1 MLYAK
6 IENFSYKKCLRQDL
20 GIFEFLDINIL
31 PSKCIINFQNK
42 SFALSKWVSPKRT
55 RSYPYARVYDT
66 FDSGTNKV
74 VAIIPLI
81 KDEGN
86 DGDMDYLQ
94 WDTLS
99 LMSLLNVYVIIGFYD
114 KAQIHSSKKSRI
126 TKQEFNNEYLKN
138 QLEKLAN
145 YHQSALHWNL
155 NQLNATNL
163 HYLITQVK
171 NAYANLSKTLN
182 TALHNPKNIDNFA
195 DKISQSTKIFMEFSR
210 SKAKEAQSRE
220 SKTLQPKERIGIG
233 KKEQIV
239 IENYLGGQYF
249 FTIDDVIFKDNILY
263 LCESKHSKN
272 ALLPSNDDIKDGL
285 LKLMLYDNLSSIKGY
300 ENFKIILSFTS
311 NALKS
316 SIILPSE
323 NLQSFI
329 DNNNFSALQ
338 INILKALNAESK
350 QNHFEVWINND

>member
-6 IENFSYKKCLRQDL
+6 VENFSYKKYLRQDL
-20 GIFEFLDINIL
+20 EKFDFRNINEL
-31 PSKCIINFQNK
+31 PSKCIIAFQGK

-66 FDSGTNKV
+66 FDSGASKV
-74 VAIIPLI
+74 VTIIPFI

-114 KAQIHSSKKSRI
+114 KAQVHSSRENKI
-126 TKQEFNNEYLKN
+126 TKQEFNNKYLKN

-155 NQLNATNL
+155 NQLNSENL
-163 HYLITQVK
+163 SYLIKCVK
-171 NAYANLSKTLN
+171 SSYANISKALN
-182 TALHNPKNIDNFA
+182 VILHNPKNIDNFA
-195 DKISQSTKIFMEFSR
+195 EKILQNKETFMEFSR
-210 SKAKEAQSRE
+210 SKAKEAQNRE
-220 SKTLQPKERIGIG
+220 SKTLQPKEYIGIG
-233 KKEQIV
+233 KKEKIV

-249 FTIDDVIFKDNILY
+249 FTIDDVNFKDSILY

-285 LKLMLYDNLSSIKGY
+285 LKIMLYNNLSSIKGY
-300 ENFKIILSFTS
+300 ANFKIVLRLTS
-311 NALKS
+311 NILKD
-316 SIILPSE
+316 SITLPSE
-323 NLQSFI
+323 NLQNFI
-329 DNNNFSALQ
+329 DKNSFSISQ
-338 INILKALNAESK
+338 INTLNALNIESK
-350 QNHFEVWINND
+350 QNHFEIWINND